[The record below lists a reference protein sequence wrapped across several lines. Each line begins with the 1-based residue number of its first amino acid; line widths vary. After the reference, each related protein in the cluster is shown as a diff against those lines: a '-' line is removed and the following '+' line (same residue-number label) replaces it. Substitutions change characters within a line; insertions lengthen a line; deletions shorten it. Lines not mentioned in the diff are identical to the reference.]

1 MKVIVEVGSTNTKFD
16 LFDGK
21 EVKHLES
28 VTIEFKRNFKRANQL
43 DKKDV
48 KTLIDKVLEYKKK
61 YKDIY
66 VCGTS
71 IFRTLEENQKKK
83 FLENFYNL
91 TETEFEIISQEK
103 ENELTVF
110 GTVRNVNEKV
120 AVFIGGG
127 GSTEIAIYEK
137 EIKEMVN
144 SSFGGMDVLNKFPD
158 LSEDLA
164 KSKLNEVREYIRK
177 NLNFPKEK
185 ADYLILAGG
194 GHKLFALE
202 SGVSYQKNTLYKDE
216 LQPIMMDIETR
227 IKDTKKYYEKIS
239 LDEIRK
245 RVENPRWWDATRP
258 MCAIVLEVAEAIGAK
273 YIIPTDI
280 TMVYGLLE
288 DKKWKV

>member
-21 EVKHLES
+21 EVRHLES
-28 VTIEFKRNFKRANQL
+28 VTIEFKRNFKKENKL
-43 DKKDV
+43 DEIDV
-48 KTLIDKVLEYKKK
+48 KTLINKVLEYKEK
-61 YKDIY
+61 YQDIY

-71 IFRTLEENQKKK
+71 IFRNLEENQRKE

-91 TETEFEIISQEK
+91 TNVNFEIISQEK

-110 GTVRNVNEKV
+110 GTIRNVDEKV

-137 EIKEMVN
+137 GIKEMVN
-144 SSFGGMDVLNKFPD
+144 SAFGGMDVLNRFPD
-158 LSEDLA
+158 LAEDLA
-164 KSKLNEVREYIRK
+164 KAKLEEVQDYVRK
-177 NLNFPKEK
+177 SLNLPKEK

-202 SGVSYQKNTLYKDE
+202 SGVSYEKNTLFKDE

-245 RVENPRWWDATRP
+245 RVENPKWWDATRA
-258 MCAIVLEVAEAIGAK
+258 MCAIVLNVAEAVGAK

-280 TMVYGLLE
+280 TMVYGLIE
-288 DKKWKV
+288 NKKWKL

>member
-194 GHKLFALE
+194 GHKLFSLE

>member
-21 EVKHLES
+21 EVRHLES
-28 VTIEFKRNFKRANQL
+28 VTIEFKRNFKKENKL
-43 DKKDV
+43 DEIDV
-48 KTLIDKVLEYKKK
+48 KTLINKVLEYKEK
-61 YKDIY
+61 YQDIY

-71 IFRTLEENQKKK
+71 IFRNLEENQRKE

-91 TETEFEIISQEK
+91 TNVNFEIISQEK

-110 GTVRNVNEKV
+110 GTVRNIDEKV

-137 EIKEMVN
+137 GIKEMVN
-144 SSFGGMDVLNKFPD
+144 SAFGGMDVLNRFPD
-158 LSEDLA
+158 LAEDLA
-164 KSKLNEVREYIRK
+164 KAKLEEVQDYVRK

-202 SGVSYQKNTLYKDE
+202 SGVSYEKNTLFKDE

-245 RVENPRWWDATRP
+245 RVENPKWWDATRA
-258 MCAIVLEVAEAIGAK
+258 MCAIVLNVAEAVGAK

-280 TMVYGLLE
+280 TMVYGLIE
-288 DKKWKV
+288 NKKWKL